1 MKNNEGLTKIV
12 ATINGN
18 DVTFSVAPNTGK
30 FTATH
35 HEFDNSEHVTTYD
48 IVVTKHRNTMPKN
61 PSHLDKLMMCDSSI
75 SCRDNFIDLSKTDT
89 GKALMEIDKQFQK
102 QLDKKLAQIHSE
114 NGDNNIANRS

>member
-18 DVTFSVAPNTGK
+18 DIAFSVEPNTGK
-30 FTATH
+30 FSATH
-35 HEFDNSEHVTTYD
+35 YEFDDSEYVTTYD
-48 IVVTKHRNTMPKN
+48 IVVNKHGNTMPKN
-61 PSHLDKLMMCDSSI
+61 ASHLDKLMMCDSSI
-75 SCRDNFIDLSKTDT
+75 SCRDDFIDLSKTDT

-114 NGDNNIANRS
+114 NGDDN